1 MRAIAPSSARRLA
14 ALLVPALLVAAQA
27 TSRGDG
33 GGSPG
38 AGGTGPKV
46 VHEAVYLA
54 VEGLKGDAGATRVE
68 TAVKAVEGVAS
79 FAWTARSVPAGA
91 GEAVTG
97 EAKVVRVAGKAA
109 DAALVAAVTGAGA
122 SGRVVPTTEVTL
134 VFQKK
139 LHCDGCL
146 LRVEEVCNAVAG
158 TKEVDVAADRTKVRI
173 VFDPKR
179 AEVEAY
185 KKALAAAKY
194 PVQ

>member
-1 MRAIAPSSARRLA
+1 MHAFAPSSARRLA
-14 ALLVPALLVAAQA
+14 ALLVPAVLLAAQA

-33 GGSPG
+33 GGPG

-68 TAVKAVEGVAS
+68 AAVKAVEGVAS
-79 FAWTARSVPAGA
+79 FAWTARSVPTQA
-91 GEAVTG
+91 GEALSG

-134 VFQKK
+134 VFQKP
-139 LHCDGCL
+139 LHCDGCV
-146 LRVEEVCNAVAG
+146 LRVEEVCKAVAG
-158 TKEVDVAADRTKVRI
+158 TKEVDVAADRTKVRV

-179 AEVEAY
+179 AEVDAY